1 MADEQNTP
9 EPSPLGVAPGTNT
22 PPAPEPEPETD
33 NPNDGVDFSKLT
45 PEEAIAQLKATT
57 AALGKA
63 NAQAT
68 KYRLAARP
76 KPTPP
81 PKRPAP
87 TEVTDEVLDEVRTS
101 TRTEVENTYKP
112 ALIRASAESAFAAA
126 GVSLPAD
133 RDQRKAKIGALLRL
147 VDNSELTIGDDGE
160 LEGLEDQIETLK
172 AAMPEVFRPVRPR
185 APRIDGADKGEGH
198 AKAKSPTEQVAALVF
213 GGQ

>member
-1 MADEQNTP
+1 MADTDTI
-9 EPSPLGVAPGTNT
+9 EPSPLGVAPGTNA
-22 PPAPEPEPETD
+22 PPAPEPEPEVTD
-33 NPNDGVDFSKLT
+33 PNDGVDFAGLSDDELRT
-45 PEEAIAQLKATT
+45 QLKATT
-57 AALGKA
+57 AALTKA
-63 NAQAT
+63 NAQAK
-68 KYRLAARP
+68 KYRLAAP
-76 KPTPP
+76 KPSPP

-133 RDQRKAKIGALLRL
+133 KDQRKSKISALLRL

>member
-1 MADEQNTP
+1 MADTDTI

-22 PPAPEPEPETD
+22 PSAPETETTEQD
-33 NPNDGVDFSKLT
+33 NPNDGVDFAGLSDDELRT
-45 PEEAIAQLKATT
+45 QLKATT
-57 AALGKA
+57 AALTKA
-63 NAQAT
+63 NAQAK
-68 KYRLAARP
+68 KYRLAAP

-81 PKRPAP
+81 PKRTAP

-112 ALIRASAESAFAAA
+112 ALIRASAESAFIAA

-133 RDQRKAKIGALLRL
+133 KDQRKAKIKALLNS
-147 VDNSELTIGDDGE
+147 VDHAELTIGDDGE
-160 LEGLEDQIETLK
+160 LEGLDDQIETLK
-172 AAMPEVFRPVRPR
+172 LVMPEVFRPVRPR

>member
-1 MADEQNTP
+1 MADTDTP
-9 EPSPLGVAPGTNT
+9 EPSPLGVAPGTN
-22 PPAPEPEPETD
+22 PPPEPDEVTD
-33 NPNDGVDFSKLT
+33 PNDGVDFAGLSDDELRT
-45 PEEAIAQLKATT
+45 QLKATT

-63 NAQAT
+63 NEQAK
-68 KYRLAARP
+68 KYRLAAKP

-81 PKRPAP
+81 PAKKPAP

-126 GVSLPAD
+126 GVSLPTD
-133 RDQRKAKIGALLRL
+133 KDQRKAKIKALLNT
-147 VDNSELTIGDDGE
+147 VNHSELTIGDDGE
-160 LEGLEDQIETLK
+160 LEGLDDQIETLK
-172 AAMPEVFRPVRPR
+172 LVMPEVFRPVRPR

-198 AKAKSPTEQVAALVF
+198 AKPKSPTDQVAALVF